1 MSDDEETPD
10 FGIWMTIG
18 PWIAPPDE
26 ARRQIERGFE
36 SVGLEPLE
44 EPLEDDD
51 LEQVT
56 CRLVHNRLE
65 DLWLSLEPKAI
76 HPDLVMQALTESAED
91 DLTFHIV
98 RTFDGTSGF
107 ETSTRAYDLEAQ
119 TVKAGP
125 DGEREILDFAGSV
138 NPDAIPKLD
147 RVALAKL
154 LVERAINDGD
164 VESLEQVDE
173 FFVQSYGQDDDLET
187 RVADIAADVRHSAGY
202 SIEEMAGQQ
211 CIRIELPDGTSRMS
225 AISDDE
231 IETIVERTTIQPSE

>member
-1 MSDDEETPD
+1 VSDDEETPD
-10 FGIWMTIG
+10 FGIWMTVG

-44 EPLEDDD
+44 EPLDDDD

-56 CRLVHNRLE
+56 CRLVHNRFE

-125 DGEREILDFAGSV
+125 DGEREVLDFAGSV
-138 NPDAIPKLD
+138 NPDSIPKLD

-154 LVERAINDGD
+154 LVERAINEGN
-164 VESLEQVDE
+164 VEDLEQVDE
-173 FFVQSYGQDDDLET
+173 FFVQSYGQDDDLDT
-187 RVADIAADVRHSAGY
+187 RVADIAADVRHSAGFT
-202 SIEEMAGQQ
+202 IEEMAGQQ

-225 AISDDE
+225 AISDEE
-231 IETIVERTTIQPSE
+231 IETITERTTVEPGE